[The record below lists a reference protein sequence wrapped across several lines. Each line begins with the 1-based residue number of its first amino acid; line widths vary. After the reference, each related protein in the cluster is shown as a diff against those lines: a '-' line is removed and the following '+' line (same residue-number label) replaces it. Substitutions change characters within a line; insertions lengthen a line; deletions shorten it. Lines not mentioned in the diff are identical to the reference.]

1 MRGGIRDVYWFNSP
15 LYTLR
20 ALAWNLRTL
29 GFPWWL
35 YCLALNTCA
44 VMRERLGS
52 LRQAGAAPRL
62 QLRPVRS
69 RNR

>member
-1 MRGGIRDVYWFNSP
+1 MRGGIRDLYWFNSP

-20 ALAWNLRTL
+20 ALAWNIRTL

-44 VMRERLGS
+44 VMHERLVA
-52 LRQAGAAPRL
+52 LRLLDAAPRL
-62 QLRPVRS
+62 QLRAVRS
-69 RNR
+69 RSR

>member
-20 ALAWNLRTL
+20 AAAWNIRTL

-35 YCLALNTCA
+35 YCLALNTCSA
-44 VMRERLGS
+44 MRERLGAIRH
-52 LRQAGAAPRL
+52 LGAAPQL
-62 QLRPVRS
+62 QLRAVRS
-69 RNR
+69 RSR

>member
-15 LYTLR
+15 LYTAR

-35 YCLALNTCA
+35 YCLALNTSA
-44 VMRERLGS
+44 VVRERLGAF
-52 LRQAGAAPRL
+52 LHVGAAPRL
-62 QLRPVRS
+62 QLRAVRS
-69 RNR
+69 RRG